1 MEDNSSASE
10 ICVFQP
16 LAFTF
21 AQMILSSSVLI
32 MNCMLIISMDKIESK
47 QFKWKIKQNRANKQQ
62 QNRKKNKPTQTLN
75 LCQLENIIN

>member
-10 ICVFQP
+10 ICVSQP

-21 AQMILSSSVLI
+21 VQIKLSSSILI

-47 QFKWKIKQNRANKQQ
+47 QFKWKRKQNRANNNKIEQ
-62 QNRKKNKPTQTLN
+62 NKPTQN
-75 LCQLENIIN
+75 LKLHQLENIIN